1 LEDPVNQPVFKAFD
15 QLGTPGA
22 PSAPTSAGVVLPF
35 IQPST
40 GVTGEIVNAI
50 CELRRHRQDCFP
62 GTLFG
67 DPTWDM
73 LLQLYAAH
81 LDSLRM
87 SITRLTRSTALPA
100 TTVLRRLGLLEKGGL
115 VVRAGDPF
123 DARRVFVGLSPSGI
137 EAMDRCFAASGLRV
151 ALL

>member
-1 LEDPVNQPVFKAFD
+1 M
-15 QLGTPGA
+15 
-22 PSAPTSAGVVLPF
+22 
-35 IQPST
+35 
-40 GVTGEIVNAI
+40 VNAI
-50 CELRRHRQDCFP
+50 CELRRSRQASFP
-62 GTLFG
+62 GTLLG

-81 LDSLRM
+81 LDMLRM
-87 SITRLTRSTALPA
+87 SITRLTHSTALPA

-123 DARRVFVGLSPSGI
+123 DARRVFVTLSPAGI
-137 EAMDRCFAASGLRV
+137 EAMDRCFAKSGLRA